1 MIGQIIPLDPGARW
15 PDRVEDAALSLLLRR
30 RIVFL
35 RGAIQDTVAGDIAA
49 QLLALDGI
57 SSEPITLIIDSPGG
71 DVSGLFTILDT
82 MGILDATVD
91 TKCVGMAASAAS
103 VILCAGTGVR
113 SATPNARIML
123 DMRRAAKQRARRGR
137 RIGEAFG
144 RIGVFFKRNKIGIVG
159 PQATAQVAYPIVDF
173 ARLLDVGGRSEGLR
187 ADRPRRRLVDGCFFD
202 VGGDLSAGDDVDE
215 AADRTS

>member
-1 MIGQIIPLDPGARW
+1 LHISGGKELTMIGQIIPLDPGARW

-35 RGAIQDTVAGDIAA
+35 RGAIQDNVAGDISA

-123 DMRRAAKQRARRGR
+123 HQPHGGIQGASAKDLEIAAK
-137 RIGEAFG
+137 EFL
-144 RIGVFFKRNKIGIVG
+144 FLK
-159 PQATAQVAYPIVDF
+159 
-173 ARLLDVGGRSEGLR
+173 ARLEEILSERTHQPLERIREDTDRDFWMSAAEAKEYGLIDRVGG
-187 ADRPRRRLVDGCFFD
+187 
-202 VGGDLSAGDDVDE
+202 
-215 AADRTS
+215 

>member
-1 MIGQIIPLDPGARW
+1 LHITSDEENTMIGQIIPLDPGARW

-35 RGAIQDTVAGDIAA
+35 RGAIQDNVAGDIAA

-123 DMRRAAKQRARRGR
+123 HQPHGGIQGASAKDLEIAAK
-137 RIGEAFG
+137 EFL
-144 RIGVFFKRNKIGIVG
+144 FLK
-159 PQATAQVAYPIVDF
+159 
-173 ARLLDVGGRSEGLR
+173 ARLEEILSERTHQPLERIREDTDRDFWMSAAEAKDYGLI
-187 ADRPRRRLVDGCFFD
+187 DRVDG
-202 VGGDLSAGDDVDE
+202 
-215 AADRTS
+215 

>member
-15 PDRVEDAALSLLLRR
+15 PDRVEDAALSLLLKR

-35 RGAIQDTVAGDIAA
+35 RGAIQNNVAGDIAA

-82 MGILDATVD
+82 MGILEAKVD

-103 VILCAGTGVR
+103 VILATGTGVR

-123 DMRRAAKQRARRGR
+123 HQPHGGIQGASAKDLEIAAK
-137 RIGEAFG
+137 EFL
-144 RIGVFFKRNKIGIVG
+144 FLK
-159 PQATAQVAYPIVDF
+159 
-173 ARLLDVGGRSEGLR
+173 ARLEEILAERTHQPLERIREDTDRDFWMSAAEAKAYGLI
-187 ADRPRRRLVDGCFFD
+187 DRVDG
-202 VGGDLSAGDDVDE
+202 
-215 AADRTS
+215 